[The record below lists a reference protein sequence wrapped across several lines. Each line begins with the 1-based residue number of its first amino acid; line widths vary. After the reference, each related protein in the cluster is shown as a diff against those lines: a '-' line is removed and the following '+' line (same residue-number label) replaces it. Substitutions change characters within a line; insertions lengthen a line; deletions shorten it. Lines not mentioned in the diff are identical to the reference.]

1 MPSSRPGSPT
11 PDGDG
16 QGDGRAA
23 REPDPRFRL
32 NPARLPR
39 QIDLTLSPKLLERLE
54 QLAARRSRS
63 LDELVV
69 ELIDQQQRGGRR

>member
-1 MPSSRPGSPT
+1 MSSSRFASSS

-16 QGDGRAA
+16 PDAARPA

-32 NPARLPR
+32 DPARLPR
-39 QIDLTLSPKLLERLE
+39 QIDLTLSPELLERLE
-54 QLAARRSRS
+54 REAARRGRS